1 MSTTGRALTRR
12 LRLLVVVGTVTTL
25 VLFLAYRGV
34 HDDTVPLSTASTP
47 GILAVDTAQGA
58 MREAHRVVRDSG
70 PEGDTSGEFH
80 TQISV
85 AQQSLA
91 VAASENVT
99 GLAGRHD
106 LQTLTGLI
114 AVYSGWVER
123 RGREPDDSPLRAA
136 YLHYAEKVLGLEAE
150 PGTDGDIMNRLEALR
165 AEQLAEARRQA
176 AFPWQL
182 WLGWS
187 TVAVLYVVLCG
198 ALLETQRFL
207 RRRFR
212 RPVQLRLLAATAVCA
227 LGVPVLAW
235 HTLSA
240 HRAMTDS
247 LAEVSVERDDPAAV
261 PDVADEVHGALADA
275 GFWAS
280 LSDWVLLGGAVV
292 VALTVWGLWPRIA
305 EYRFRGPR

>member
-1 MSTTGRALTRR
+1 M
-12 LRLLVVVGTVTTL
+12 
-25 VLFLAYRGV
+25 
-34 HDDTVPLSTASTP
+34 
-47 GILAVDTAQGA
+47 
-58 MREAHRVVRDSG
+58 
-70 PEGDTSGEFH
+70 SGEFH

-91 VAASENVT
+91 LAAAENVI
-99 GLAGRHD
+99 GVEGRHD
-106 LQTLTGLI
+106 LQTITGLI
-114 AVYSGWVER
+114 AVYSSWVER
-123 RGREPDDSPLRAA
+123 WGQEDQEALHAA
-136 YLHYAEKVLGLEAE
+136 YLYYAEQVLGFQEE
-150 PGTDGDIMNRLEALR
+150 DGTDGDVLSRLDALR
-165 AEQLAEARRQA
+165 DKQLDEAERQA

-187 TVAVLYVVLCG
+187 AVVVLYLALFL

-212 RPVQLRLLAATAVCA
+212 RPLQVRLLAATVVCA

-235 HTLSA
+235 FTRGA
-240 HRAMTDS
+240 QRAMT
-247 LAEVSVERDDPAAV
+247 ESVGEIRVPEADPDRI
-261 PDVADEVHGALADA
+261 PLDADRVQEAMADA

-292 VALTVWGLWPRIA
+292 MALTVWGLWPRIA